1 MCSDVRKLARCC
13 PFMTRARGK
22 KTPVDPDD
30 DDDLPWGHE
39 GYEVGVLRVLT
50 SITPDALTGEPRK
63 IR

>member
-1 MCSDVRKLARCC
+1 
-13 PFMTRARGK
+13 MTRARGK